1 MQRIS
6 IKLLNSAKSRLTEPS
21 DQSAAK
27 KLMMAIKMEG
37 AHAEFSLDQFC
48 VQMITTATFI
58 TCSS

>member
-27 KLMMAIKMEG
+27 KLMIFIKVNG
-37 AHAEFSLDQFC
+37 AHAEFHLDKFC
-48 VQMITTATFI
+48 VQMITEAIFI